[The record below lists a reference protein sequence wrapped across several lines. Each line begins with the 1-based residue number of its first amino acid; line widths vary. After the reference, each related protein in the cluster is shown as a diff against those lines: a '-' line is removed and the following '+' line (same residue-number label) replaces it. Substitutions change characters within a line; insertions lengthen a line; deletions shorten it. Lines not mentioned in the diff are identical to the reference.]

1 VAQPAGVAEPT
12 GPLAAFAPPPTMAP
26 LVRGQRFDVRLRL
39 TNRGSADVKVSNLG
53 VSGPGAMGGWTGVS
67 TLTRDQTLNQ
77 VARLELQEDAPL
89 TKPYFSRTS
98 IAESRYEVRDT
109 AARHRPASKAAFV
122 ATARYEVAAVPL
134 ELSVPVTRREA
145 QLPYGYVMRELA
157 VVPALAVTVSPRQV
171 IVPQASASKS
181 VRLQVELTN
190 NAPAGSKGELTLKL
204 PPGWKSDPASI
215 PFTFARPGEKSRH
228 QFTVAVP
235 AVESREYRIDAV
247 ATSEGRTYQE
257 GYDVIEHRDLETRY
271 LYHDAT
277 SRVRG
282 VDVKIAPGL
291 KVGYVM
297 GVGDDVPA
305 GIAQLGAQVQ
315 MLNEQDL
322 AAADL
327 KQFDAIMTGTRAYA
341 VRDDLRT
348 YNQRLLDYV
357 KNGGNLIVLYNTPA
371 EFDPN
376 QFAPFPGQLPRNA
389 EEVSEEDS
397 PVQILAATR
406 PELTTPNAI
415 TKADFDGW
423 VEQRGSKFF
432 SEWDKAYTPMIETHD
447 QGQPPQRGGW
457 LTASYGQGHY
467 TYFAYAFH
475 RQLPY
480 GVPGAYRLLANLLSL
495 GKRT

>member
-1 VAQPAGVAEPT
+1 
-12 GPLAAFAPPPTMAP
+12 M
-26 LVRGQRFDVRLRL
+26 
-39 TNRGSADVKVSNLG
+39 
-53 VSGPGAMGGWTGVS
+53 
-67 TLTRDQTLNQ
+67 
-77 VARLELQEDAPL
+77 
-89 TKPYFSRTS
+89 
-98 IAESRYEVRDT
+98 
-109 AARHRPASKAAFV
+109 
-122 ATARYEVAAVPL
+122 
-134 ELSVPVTRREA
+134 
-145 QLPYGYVMRELA
+145 
-157 VVPALAVTVSPRQV
+157 
-171 IVPQASASKS
+171 
-181 VRLQVELTN
+181 
-190 NAPAGSKGELTLKL
+190 
-204 PPGWKSDPASI
+204 
-215 PFTFARPGEKSRH
+215 
-228 QFTVAVP
+228 VAVP
-235 AVESREYRIDAV
+235 AIENREYRIEAV
-247 ATSEGRTYQE
+247 ATSGGRTFQE

-271 LYHDAT
+271 LYHDAS

-291 KVGYVM
+291 KVGYIM

-315 MLNEQDL
+315 LLNAQDL

-327 KQFDAIMTGTRAYA
+327 RQFDAIMTGTRAYA

-348 YNQRLLDYV
+348 YNQRLLDYA
-357 KNGGNLIVLYNTPA
+357 KNGGNLIVLYNTPG

-376 QFAPFPGQLPRNA
+376 KFAPYPGQLPRNA

-397 PVQILAATR
+397 PVAILSPAR

-447 QGQPPQRGGW
+447 QGQAPQKGGW

-475 RQLPY
+475 RQLPS

-495 GKRT
+495 GK